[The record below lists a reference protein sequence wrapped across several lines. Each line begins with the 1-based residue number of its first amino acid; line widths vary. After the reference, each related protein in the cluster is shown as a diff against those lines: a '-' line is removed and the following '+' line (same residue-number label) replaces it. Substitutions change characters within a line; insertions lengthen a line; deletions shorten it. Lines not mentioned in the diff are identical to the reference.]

1 MLDFKNFNE
10 DSMNHLRITQCFVNY
25 FVSLGLIVENIRT
38 NDNEIIIYT
47 STPKDTICEKAFREK
62 EHDLCGMFLA
72 QKFKSVISG
81 SMDGKNI
88 SVKNKI
94 RDEVWDNISYETTLK
109 MLKEN
114 SKFSGLDKFLGLI

>member
-1 MLDFKNFNE
+1 MFDFKSFTE
-10 DSMNHLRITQCFVNY
+10 DSMNTLRITQCFVNY
-25 FVSLGLIVENIRT
+25 FTSLGLIVENIKT

-81 SMDGKNI
+81 SMDSKKI
-88 SVKNKI
+88 TVKNKI
-94 RDEVWDNISYETTLK
+94 RDEVWDNISYEMAQK
-109 MLKEN
+109 MLNEN
-114 SKFSGLDKFLGLI
+114 GRFSGLDRFLGLS